1 MRLVRGLLAAMF
13 RLSPLLILLGLGLSG
28 CGNDSIT
35 DSPPIAQ
42 DTALTVDDFETATS
56 CQSCHP
62 DQFEQWSGS
71 MHAYA
76 LKDPTFAALREI
88 GQSAYIN
95 ALDGACIQCHS
106 IVARE
111 TGALP
116 WGPYDF
122 DALPPQVQEGVGC
135 DVCHVVS
142 GIRSLS
148 NADLIFSPGA
158 TKFGTIPDPVPNVAH
173 ESEFNSLYS
182 SSEYCGSCHDLVT
195 GDGLQ
200 LEAVFR
206 EWRAGGFA
214 VTGKTCNDCH
224 MPAYQGSATPG
235 GPVRTLHDHSMVGAD
250 LALIPFPNQARQHQ
264 LVTDMLRSALTVE
277 ADVPLT
283 VAAGDTIDLQVRLIN
298 DLTGH
303 NVPSGVP
310 FIRQMW
316 IAIEIMDGTNLIY
329 TTGDLDANGDLKDE
343 NSAFAE
349 RDEDLFN
356 AQGTMFRADSVKT
369 GLTWEAR
376 YLDNPSI
383 VAGETR
389 PVDYRIPIPPGATG
403 PLRVELK
410 LRFRSFPHYVI
421 RGLGQDALLPI
432 PIIDMWED
440 SRTVAIL

>member
-1 MRLVRGLLAAMF
+1 MRLVRGPAATF
-13 RLSPLLILLGLGLSG
+13 KLSPLLILLGLGLSG

-62 DQFEQWSGS
+62 DQFQQWSGS

-148 NADLIFSPGA
+148 NADMIFSPGA
-158 TKFGTIPDPVPNVAH
+158 TKFGTISDPVPNSAH

-224 MPAYQGSATPG
+224 MPAYQGSAVPG
-235 GPVRTLHDHSMVGAD
+235 GPVRTLHDHSMAGVD
-250 LALIPFPNQARQHQ
+250 VALVPFPNQAVQ
-264 LVTDMLRSALTVE
+264 LQKVTDMLRSALTVE

-283 VAAGDTIDLQVRLIN
+283 VGAGDTIDLQVRLVN

-310 FIRQMW
+310 FVRQMW
-316 IAIEIMDGTNLIY
+316 LSIEVWDGSNLVY
-329 TTGDLDANGDLKDE
+329 VTGDLDANGDLKDE
-343 NSAFAE
+343 NSAFPE
-349 RDEDLFN
+349 RDPDLFN
-356 AQGTMFRADSVKT
+356 TQGTMFRADSVKT

-383 VAGETR
+383 AAGETR
-389 PVDYRIPIPPGATG
+389 PVDYRIPVPAAPRSGGSPG
-403 PLRVELK
+403 V
-410 LRFRSFPHYVI
+410 V
-421 RGLGQDALLPI
+421 
-432 PIIDMWED
+432 
-440 SRTVAIL
+440 SR